1 MHGDIIGKYAGYFP
15 KRAKRRV
22 EMSISSRQKQI
33 LDLLEEHGFLTVET
47 MAELTYTSQ
56 SSIRR
61 DLVTLHNLSLIKRT
75 HGGASLLREI
85 NQAVPLHNRMTQNI
99 AEKRRIAKIAASLLE
114 DGQSVMLDGSSTA
127 GFLIP
132 HIAKHR
138 EMIVFT
144 NNMLTA
150 TNAVNYGIP
159 THCIGGFSVN
169 QSAVLSGAQ
178 AYRAVEQISPDILF
192 FSSKSLDKNGIISDP
207 IPEENHI
214 RSIMLLNAKKRIFLC
229 DSGKFDTRSLYTLT
243 SLDRIDACVFDKPYP
258 ALSAKCDILLS
269 L

>member
-1 MHGDIIGKYAGYFP
+1 
-15 KRAKRRV
+15 
-22 EMSISSRQKQI
+22 MSISNRQRQL
-33 LDLLEEHGFLTVET
+33 LDLLEERGFLTVDA
-47 MAELTYTSQ
+47 MAGLTFTSE

-61 DLVTLHNLSLIKRT
+61 DLATLQNLSLVKRT

-85 NQAVPLHNRMTQNI
+85 NQAVPLNSRMAQNI
-99 AEKRRIAKIAASLLE
+99 SEKRRIAKIAAALLE

-169 QSAVLSGAQ
+169 HSAVLSGAE
-178 AYRAVEQISPDILF
+178 AYRAAEKITPDILF
-192 FSSKSLDKNGIISDP
+192 FSSKSLDKNGMISDP
-207 IPEENHI
+207 IPEENYI
-214 RSIMLLNAKKRIFLC
+214 RSIMIENAKKKVFLC
-229 DSGKFDTRSLYTLT
+229 DSGKFNTRSLYKLT
-243 SLDRIDACVFDKPYP
+243 SVDDIDACVFDKPFP
-258 ALSAKCDILLS
+258 ELITKCEILL
-269 L
+269 

>member
-1 MHGDIIGKYAGYFP
+1 MR
-15 KRAKRRV
+15 KRMD
-22 EMSISSRQKQI
+22 EMSISKRQKQL
-33 LDLLEEHGFLTVET
+33 LDLLEERGFLTVDN
-47 MAELTYTSQ
+47 MAELTFTSQ

-61 DLVTLHNLSLIKRT
+61 DLSTLHNLSLIKRT

-85 NQAVPLHNRMTQNI
+85 NQAVPLNSRMTQNI
-99 AEKRRIAKIAASLLE
+99 AEKRRIAKLASTLLE

-138 EMIVFT
+138 EMIIFT

-150 TNAVNYGIP
+150 TNAINYGIP

-169 QSAVLSGAQ
+169 QSAVLSGAE
-178 AYRAVEQISPDILF
+178 AYRAVEKLNPDILF

-207 IPEENHI
+207 IPEENYI
-214 RSIMLLNAKKRIFLC
+214 RSIMIENARKKVFLC
-229 DSGKFDTRSLYTLT
+229 DSGKFNTRSLYKLT
-243 SLDRIDACVFDKPYP
+243 SVDNIDACVFDKPF
-258 ALSAKCDILLS
+258 AELAAKCEILF
-269 L
+269 

>member
-1 MHGDIIGKYAGYFP
+1 MR
-15 KRAKRRV
+15 KRMD
-22 EMSISSRQKQI
+22 EMSISKRQKQL
-33 LDLLEEHGFLTVET
+33 LDLLEERGFLTVDS
-47 MAELTYTSQ
+47 MAELTFTSQ

-61 DLVTLHNLSLIKRT
+61 DLSTLHNLSLIKRT

-85 NQAVPLHNRMTQNI
+85 NQAVPLNSRMTQNI
-99 AEKRRIAKIAASLLE
+99 AEKRRIAKLASTLLE

-138 EMIVFT
+138 EMIIFT

-169 QSAVLSGAQ
+169 QSAVLSGAE
-178 AYRAVEQISPDILF
+178 AYRAVEKLNPDILF

-207 IPEENHI
+207 IPEENYI
-214 RSIMLLNAKKRIFLC
+214 RSIMIENARKNVFLC
-229 DSGKFDTRSLYTLT
+229 DSGKFNTRSLYKLT
-243 SLDRIDACVFDKPYP
+243 SVDNIDACVFDKPFTEL
-258 ALSAKCDILLS
+258 AAKCEILF
-269 L
+269 